1 MEEIEIEKYLNQIIK
16 MALAMIGESIYMNL
30 FFVEVKK
37 DGFLFVSHTL
47 AGIFISISKGT
58 GLP

>member
-1 MEEIEIEKYLNQIIK
+1 MEEIEIEKYLNQSLK
-16 MALAMIGESIYMNL
+16 MTLTMIGESIYMNL
-30 FFVEVKK
+30 SFVGGKE

-47 AGIFISISKGT
+47 TGIVISISKGT

>member
-1 MEEIEIEKYLNQIIK
+1 

-30 FFVEVKK
+30 FFVEVKE
-37 DGFLFVSHTL
+37 DGFLFVFHTL
-47 AGIFISISKGT
+47 AGIVISISKGT